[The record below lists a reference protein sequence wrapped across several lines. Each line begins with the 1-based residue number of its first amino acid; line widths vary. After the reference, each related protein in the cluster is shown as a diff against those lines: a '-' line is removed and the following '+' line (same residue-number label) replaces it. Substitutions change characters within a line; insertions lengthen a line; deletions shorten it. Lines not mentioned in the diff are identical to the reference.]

1 MDRKAEELSAMVEE
15 IRSRVRALHPG
26 GGSEPGVPLADL
38 MPLAVARDAAEG
50 KVASIGTVN
59 PRPGGFKNS
68 MIQSVKRNVAR
79 ALDWHVREQVEFNR
93 AAMDCVQATFEALSE
108 TNRALA
114 TVLHASQSRDEASR
128 AAVAACEEKVTAQEI
143 QYTRNLAELQRAFE
157 YRVMQTDSA
166 YRQSLSSIE
175 SAFRD
180 LFKAQHGE
188 FTGALDRGLVSLQDD
203 ARGQLRRIR
212 GELESM
218 IHSDLRV
225 LRQRAVAIPQPEPS
239 APAPSPKNDWSHV
252 DWLRFSERFR
262 GSEDYVRGQQ
272 RLYAQRFAGLD
283 PVLDIGC
290 GRGELLETFR
300 EAGIP
305 ARGIEL
311 SAELTAICRSKGLD
325 ATEADLYE
333 YLAGLPDRSL
343 GGIVCS
349 QVVEHLPRP
358 RVPELVRLAS
368 AKLRRGGL
376 LAIETPNPECLAIFA
391 THFYLDPTHRHPLP
405 PALMSF
411 YFEEAGFV
419 NIEIERLSPAS
430 ASMPELAALPADF
443 RDRFFG
449 GLDYAIFGS
458 AVSSS

>member
-1 MDRKAEELSAMVEE
+1 MVDE
-15 IRSRVRALHPG
+15 IRSRVRALHPNG
-26 GGSEPGVPLADL
+26 EASGVPLADL
-38 MPLAVARDAAEG
+38 MPLVVARDAAEG

-59 PRPGGFKNS
+59 PRPGGFKNDA
-68 MIQSVKRNVAR
+68 IQWVKRNVAR

-114 TVLHASQSRDEASR
+114 AVLLASQTRDEASR
-128 AAVAACEEKVTAQEI
+128 AAVASCEEKVVAQEI

-157 YRVMQTDSA
+157 YRVLQADSA
-166 YRQSLSSIE
+166 YRQSLASLE

-180 LFKAQHGE
+180 LLKAQHGE
-188 FTGALDRGLVSLQDD
+188 FTGALDRGLVAIHDE
-203 ARGQLRRIR
+203 ARGDLLRIR
-212 GELESM
+212 AELESM
-218 IHSDLRV
+218 IHSELRV
-225 LRQRAVAIPQPEPS
+225 LRQRALAATQAEPS
-239 APAPSPKNDWSHV
+239 APTPSPRKDWSNV
-252 DWLRFSERFR
+252 DWLRFSDRFR

-272 RLYAQRFAGLD
+272 RLYAQRFAVLD
-283 PVLDIGC
+283 NVLDIGC

-300 EAGIP
+300 DAGIP
-305 ARGIEL
+305 ARGVEL

-358 RVPELVRLAS
+358 GVPALVRLAA

-391 THFYLDPTHRHPLP
+391 SHFYIDPTHRHPLP

-411 YFEEAGFV
+411 YYEEAGFV
-419 NIEIERLSPAS
+419 NIEIERLSPAI
-430 ASMPELAALPADF
+430 ASMPELAALPAEF
-443 RDRFFG
+443 RERFFG

-458 AVSSS
+458 ASSS

>member
-1 MDRKAEELSAMVEE
+1 MVDE
-15 IRSRVRALHPG
+15 IRSRVRALHPN
-26 GGSEPGVPLADL
+26 GGSASGPLADL
-38 MPLAVARDAAEG
+38 MPLVIAREAAEG

-59 PRPGGFKNS
+59 PRPGGFKNTA
-68 MIQSVKRNVAR
+68 IQWMKRNVAR

-114 TVLHASQSRDEASR
+114 ALQQTGELHGQVWR
-128 AAVAACEEKVTAQEI
+128 AALAACEEKITAQEI

-157 YRVMQTDSA
+157 YKLMQTDSS
-166 YRQSLSSIE
+166 YRQSLTSIE
-175 SAFRD
+175 ASFR
-180 LFKAQHGE
+180 AQHGE
-188 FTGALDRGLVSLQDD
+188 FAGALDRGIVSIQDQ
-203 ARGQLRRIR
+203 AWSHLRRIR
-212 GELESM
+212 AELESM

-225 LRQRAVAIPQPEPS
+225 LRQRVAAMPQPEPS
-239 APAPSPKNDWSHV
+239 AHEPAASPKKDWSGV

-262 GSEDYVRGQQ
+262 GSEVYVRGQQ

-283 PVLDIGC
+283 NVLDVGC

-300 EAGIP
+300 DAGIP
-305 ARGIEL
+305 AHGIEL

-333 YLAGLPDRSL
+333 YLAALPDRSL

-358 RVPELVRLAS
+358 GIPALVKLAS

-391 THFYLDPTHRHPLP
+391 SHFYLDPTHRHPLP

-419 NIEIERLSPAS
+419 NIEIERLSPAV
-430 ASMPELAALPADF
+430 ASMPELASLPADF
-443 RDRFFG
+443 RERFFG

-458 AVSSS
+458 LASSS

>member
-1 MDRKAEELSAMVEE
+1 
-15 IRSRVRALHPG
+15 
-26 GGSEPGVPLADL
+26 
-38 MPLAVARDAAEG
+38 
-50 KVASIGTVN
+50 
-59 PRPGGFKNS
+59 
-68 MIQSVKRNVAR
+68 
-79 ALDWHVREQVEFNR
+79 
-93 AAMDCVQATFEALSE
+93 
-108 TNRALA
+108 
-114 TVLHASQSRDEASR
+114 
-128 AAVAACEEKVTAQEI
+128 
-143 QYTRNLAELQRAFE
+143 
-157 YRVMQTDSA
+157 MQTDSA
-166 YRQSLSSIE
+166 YRQSLATLE

-180 LFKAQHGE
+180 LLKAQHGE
-188 FTGALDRGLVSLQDD
+188 FTGALDRGLVAIHDRGAGRSAPHPRGTRIDD
-203 ARGQLRRIR
+203 
-212 GELESM
+212 SF
-218 IHSDLRV
+218 
-225 LRQRAVAIPQPEPS
+225 RASRAAPTRLGHPAEPEPS
-239 APAPSPKNDWSHV
+239 APAPSPKKDWSTV

-283 PVLDIGC
+283 NVLDIGC
-290 GRGELLETFR
+290 GRGELLETLR

-305 ARGIEL
+305 ARGVEL

-358 RVPELVRLAS
+358 GVPALVKLAS
-368 AKLRRGGL
+368 VKLRRGGL

-391 THFYLDPTHRHPLP
+391 SHFYIDPTHRHPLP

-411 YFEEAGFV
+411 YYEEAGFV
-419 NIEIERLSPAS
+419 NIEVERLSPAI

-443 RDRFFG
+443 RERFFG

-458 AVSSS
+458 ASSS